1 MAAVRTLS
9 SLGPSLSSCGGSV
22 VSSWLAFLLVSF
34 SGGLTA
40 QIWGGD
46 APAKVDTIVTNDF
59 ERLDP
64 VMISGSMDEARKKE
78 YQILKRRVIKTMP
91 YAKMAAMKMR
101 AMEDK
106 LNTIQNRKERKKYI
120 KQCEASIKQMYM
132 EQLKNMTIGEG
143 QVLMKLLHRET
154 GKTSWEIM
162 RSYRGTG
169 EAIFW
174 QAFGSIYGHS
184 LLTEYDPVLDYQIEN
199 IIKLE
204 RLE

>member
-1 MAAVRTLS
+1 MKGLKVL
-9 SLGPSLSSCGGSV
+9 V
-22 VSSWLAFLLVSF
+22 VFCAMCVST
-34 SGGLTA
+34 GLRA
-40 QIWGGD
+40 QIWGSSE
-46 APAKVDTIVTNDF
+46 PPQKEDTIETSDF
-59 ERLDP
+59 RRMDP
-64 VMISGSMDEARKKE
+64 VLISGSMDEERKKE

-106 LNTIQNRKERKKYI
+106 LNTIENRRERKKYI

-132 EQLKNMTIGEG
+132 DQLKNMTIGEG

-162 RSYRGTG
+162 KNYRGTT
-169 EAIFW
+169 EALFW
-174 QAFGSIYGHS
+174 QAFGSFYGHN
-184 LLTEYDPVLDYQIEN
+184 LKQEYDPVLDYQIDH
-199 IIKLE
+199 IIKQE

>member
-1 MAAVRTLS
+1 MKRLVYFCKWLIYKAIGVFLVDKRFA
-9 SLGPSLSSCGGSV
+9 LGV
-22 VSSWLAFLLVSF
+22 MAFLLFWLPAVSQ
-34 SGGLTA
+34 T
-40 QIWGGD
+40 D
-46 APAKVDTIVTNDF
+46 AVPVDTIVVTDF
-59 ERLDP
+59 DRIDP
-64 VMISGSMDEARKKE
+64 VYVSASMDAAKRRE
-78 YQILKRRVIKTMP
+78 YLILKRRVIKTMP
-91 YAKMAAMKMR
+91 YAKMAAMKMK

-106 LNTIQNRKERKKYI
+106 LQTIKGRRESSKYV
-120 KQCEASIKQMYM
+120 KQCEESIKKMYM
-132 EQLKNMTIGEG
+132 DQLKNLTIGEG

-162 RSYRGTG
+162 RNYRGTG

>member
-1 MAAVRTLS
+1 MK
-9 SLGPSLSSCGGSV
+9 SLKGWV
-22 VSSWLAFLLVSF
+22 AFLLVSL

-46 APAKVDTIVTNDF
+46 APTKVDTIVTNDF

-91 YAKMAAMKMR
+91 YAKMAAMKMK

-106 LNTIQNRKERKKYI
+106 LQTIQGKKERKKYI

-132 EQLKNMTIGEG
+132 DQLKNMTIGEG

-154 GKTSWEIM
+154 GKTTWEIM
-162 RSYRGTG
+162 KNYRGTT
-169 EAIFW
+169 EALFW
-174 QAFGSIYGHS
+174 QAFGSLYGHT
-184 LLTEYDPVLDYQIEN
+184 LKQEYDPVLDYQIDH
-199 IIKLE
+199 IIKQE

>member
-1 MAAVRTLS
+1 MKRLFCFCKGFIFKAIGVFVVDKRFA
-9 SLGPSLSSCGGSV
+9 LGMM
-22 VSSWLAFLLVSF
+22 AFLLFWLPAVSQ
-34 SGGLTA
+34 T
-40 QIWGGD
+40 D
-46 APAKVDTIVTNDF
+46 AVPVDTIVVTDF
-59 ERLDP
+59 DRIDP
-64 VMISGSMDEARKKE
+64 VYISASMDAAKRRE
-78 YQILKRRVIKTMP
+78 YLILKRRVIKTMP
-91 YAKMAAMKMR
+91 YAKMAAMKMK

-106 LNTIQNRKERKKYI
+106 LQTIQGRRERSKYV
-120 KQCEASIKQMYM
+120 KQCEESIKKMYM
-132 EQLKNMTIGEG
+132 DQLKNLTIGEG

-162 RSYRGTG
+162 RNYRGTG